1 LSFKRQSCT
10 YNEVEQQEK
19 LKYWKDI
26 LTLDQWDIVAKI
38 VRVQDMDLEQS
49 QGNINYRICGLEAI
63 VKQMNPIDWSNTD
76 FSYDMEVSLVHELLH
91 LLFARFKHEGEDG
104 ELEEQVI
111 NIIARALVGLKREGL
126 VKENEKES
134 N

>member
-1 LSFKRQSCT
+1 MSFKRQLCT
-10 YNEVEQQEK
+10 YGESEQQEK
-19 LKYWKDI
+19 LKYWKDV

-49 QGNINYRICGLEAI
+49 QGNINYRICGLEDI
-63 VKQMNPIDWSNTD
+63 VKQMDPIDWGNTD
-76 FSYDMEVSLVHELLH
+76 FDYDMEASLVHELLH
-91 LLFARFKHEGEDG
+91 LLFAKFKHEGEDG

-126 VKENEKES
+126 STS
-134 N
+134 NG